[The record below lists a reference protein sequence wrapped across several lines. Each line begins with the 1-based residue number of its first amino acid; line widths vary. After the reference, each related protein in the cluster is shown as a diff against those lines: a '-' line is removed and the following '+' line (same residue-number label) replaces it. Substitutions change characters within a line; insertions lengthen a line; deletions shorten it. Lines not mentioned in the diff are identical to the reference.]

1 MIESYKLS
9 LKRVPPAIWL
19 NRTRAAC
26 APLKPKRQ
34 EFRKLKTINYL
45 SCSTRL
51 RLLIGVT
58 LIFFSSSSFSSTP
71 IVHVIPENESMAM
84 LEMDE
89 WEEQIYQAMEKEDL
103 PVFWVKR
110 GNVDLMAE
118 IAARPEKIPAALYA
132 LAVKCS
138 SPSFK
143 PWCDEHEVILRL
155 RDAAPENAAVYF
167 ADGPGFYNLNRTA
180 EKLAE
185 LVTRENIERLRLA
198 SESSYVDQ
206 YAGNEAS
213 KWRDL
218 VRKHVREN
226 PQPIEATSIL
236 IDYYKMGIPE
246 STIRSYYYPAER
258 LAWKNFTREDIFMF
272 ASSPLENVD
281 ELCMAMAV
289 AKHTEGIEYCQI
301 LADLLLNQSRETK
314 HREMG
319 HRIEYYYQSMINS
332 DDPATVWRQITMRSQ
347 VRTSQETEYVEKEC
361 SKPVWFYGDRIPLGG
376 WQELNAFYEDLSQFG
391 AGSFSRAQKREL
403 ISAGLKKIDGD
414 SEDPCGHKVINE
426 EYRLLHEQVSTSVPS
441 N

>member
-1 MIESYKLS
+1 MEI
-9 LKRVPPAIWL
+9 
-19 NRTRAAC
+19 
-26 APLKPKRQ
+26 
-34 EFRKLKTINYL
+34 INCS
-45 SCSTRL
+45 SCFP
-51 RLLIGVT
+51 RLLPLT
-58 LIFFSSSSFSSTP
+58 LLMWFLFSSTSFSSTP
-71 IVHVIPENESMAM
+71 VVHVIPENESMAM

-110 GNVDLMAE
+110 GNADLMAE
-118 IAARPEKIPAALYA
+118 IAARPEKVPAALYA

-143 PWCDEHEVILRL
+143 PWCGEHDVILRL

-167 ADGPGFYNLNRTA
+167 ADGPVFYNLNRTA

-218 VRKHVREN
+218 VRKHVSEN
-226 PQPIEATSIL
+226 PPPIEATSIL
-236 IDYYKMGIPE
+236 IEYYKMGIPE

-258 LAWKNFTREDIFMF
+258 LAWKIFTHEDIFMF

-301 LADLLLNQSRETK
+301 VADLLLNQSRETK
-314 HREMG
+314 HRELG
-319 HRIEYYYQSMINS
+319 HRIEYYFQSMINS
-332 DDPATVWRQITMRSQ
+332 DDPATVWRQLTMRSQ
-347 VRTSQETEYVEKEC
+347 IRTSQEVEYVEKEC
-361 SKPVWFYGDRIPLGG
+361 SKPTWFYGDSIPLGG
-376 WQELNAFYEDLSQFG
+376 WQELNAFYEDLFQYGVAASL
-391 AGSFSRAQKREL
+391 SRAQKREL

-414 SEDPCGHKVINE
+414 SEDPCGQKVLHE
-426 EYRLLHEQVSTSVPS
+426 KYRLLHEKTSTSDPS
-441 N
+441 NGSPTG